1 MRSCCLAGPLTV
13 RRSPWR
19 TQPLTHG
26 RSPRGEGGAPQ
37 RAEGAPQD
45 AREEARREG
54 NCAHRAFLLTLSPQT
69 GVAPPAAAEAEAAPE
84 AAKQAM
90 EVSSEPSVASPA
102 KGAGGDV
109 EMGSDHDSDFAPPKL
124 TKRPSRRGQ

>member
-13 RRSPWR
+13 RRSPRR
-19 TQPLTHG
+19 TQPLT
-26 RSPRGEGGAPQ
+26 PADP
-37 RAEGAPQD
+37 RAEKA
-45 AREEARREG
+45 ARLNALKERLKTLEKKLAEKVIARTEHSFSR
-54 NCAHRAFLLTLSPQT
+54 HQT